1 MKDCSCEPEI
11 FGDSSICLKNYLNH
25 SISYE
30 TILKQGF
37 NCKIPNLS
45 FQRAGNRTAVHAY
58 NKKNIFCA
66 LGLSLI

>member
-45 FQRAGNRTAVHAY
+45 FKEQATELQCMLIIKRTFFVHWG
-58 NKKNIFCA
+58 CH
-66 LGLSLI
+66 